1 MTRSELVRRDPF
13 LQDLMDFRN
22 SFDDI
27 FTRFY
32 RPLGSSAWRQLT
44 EQAWVP
50 PVETYMEGNR
60 FHIRVAIPGVDPK
73 KVNLQVHGN
82 EIQISGEHQSQSQPS
97 DDKFIH
103 REFTYGRF
111 ERAITLPEAVEV
123 DKIEANYQNGVL
135 TFDGAGGGKGAATPH
150 RDQGARRIR
159 PARGGQ
165 QEAGLLSGV
174 GRRGAPARLIR
185 SALARP
191 NAWPYSFFPRSDR
204 HPPCPRSRVPGWSG
218 IRGGRRTAETR

>member
-135 TFDGAGGGKGAATPH
+135 TLTAPVAEKALP
-150 RDQGARRIR
+150 RRI
-159 PARGGQ
+159 
-165 QEAGLLSGV
+165 EIKGLVESGPREV
-174 GRRGAPARLIR
+174 G
-185 SALARP
+185 SKKLA
-191 NAWPYSFFPRSDR
+191 S
-204 HPPCPRSRVPGWSG
+204 
-218 IRGGRRTAETR
+218 